1 MEVNVMRVICPNCG
15 SKDVGKIGTN
25 QYYCWN
31 CFIEM
36 SVAGDQISSVYQ
48 VEEDGSLHSLND
60 LFFEEQS
67 IEAQLNM

>member
-1 MEVNVMRVICPNCG
+1 MRVICPNCS

-36 SVAGDQISSVYQ
+36 SVSNEQIASVYQ

-60 LFFEEQS
+60 LFMEDQTAS
-67 IEAQLNM
+67 AQLNM

>member
-1 MEVNVMRVICPNCG
+1 MRVICPNCS

-36 SVAGDQISSVYQ
+36 SVSNEQIASVYQ

-60 LFFEEQS
+60 LFIEEQT
-67 IEAQLNM
+67 AAAHLNM